1 MNSDQ
6 LQGKWKQIK
15 GLLKVRW
22 DRLTDQDIEAIAGK
36 RDRLIGTIQQR
47 YGIAK
52 DEAQKQ
58 VNDWSVADSVVH
70 A

>member
-6 LQGKWKQIK
+6 LQDKGKQIK

-58 VNDWSVADSVVH
+58 VHDWSVADSVVH